1 MKFSNRVNLMD
12 DLRLQSG
19 PLRGREIGRVRPLD
33 RRRPRSRSRRRTL
46 PMAEKRTSDDARL
59 PPGGG
64 RRRTHESVHA
74 QLVQAFLG
82 SLLMVLISLWA
93 RIAGEEFG

>member
-1 MKFSNRVNLMD
+1 
-12 DLRLQSG
+12 
-19 PLRGREIGRVRPLD
+19 
-33 RRRPRSRSRRRTL
+33 
-46 PMAEKRTSDDARL
+46 MAEKRTSDDARL